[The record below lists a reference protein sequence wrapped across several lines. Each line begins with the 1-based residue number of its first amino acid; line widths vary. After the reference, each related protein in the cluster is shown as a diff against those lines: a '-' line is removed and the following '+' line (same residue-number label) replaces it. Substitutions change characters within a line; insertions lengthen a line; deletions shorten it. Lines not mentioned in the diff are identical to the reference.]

1 MASEQNHNKV
11 IVAYKIR
18 LDDKTVVE
26 EVPEKSP
33 FEFVPGQ
40 HEVIPAF
47 EEALAGKTAGDVLRF
62 SVEAAEGYGERNEE
76 LVQRLPTEAFDGGDE
91 LEAGERFTCET
102 EDGTPVA
109 FLAREVGDGHVLADF
124 NHPLA
129 GLRLHFEVKVLAVE

>member
-1 MASEQNHNKV
+1 MASEQKPKKV
-11 IVAYKIR
+11 VVAHKIH
-18 LDDKTVVE
+18 LDDETVVE
-26 EVPEKSP
+26 EVPEERP

-47 EEALAGKTAGDVLRF
+47 EDALQGKAAGDVLSF

-76 LVQRLPTEAFDGGDE
+76 LVQRLPKEAFDGGDE
-91 LEAGERFTCET
+91 LEPGERYTCET

-109 FLAREVGDGHVLADF
+109 FFAREVGDGHVLADF